1 MDLNQNLSSSI
12 DYSRKLFADLGRLL
26 ILIVLDVIPIVN
38 LVVVGYMT
46 RVINES
52 PTSDE
57 LPPLNDYG
65 NLWVQG
71 LKVAVAGF
79 IFLIIPFILIA
90 PFIFLTVLAGLVSP
104 RLVPVGLVLAIPML
118 LAGMLLMFF
127 ILIIMS
133 MGIVNM
139 VKKDSFAK
147 AFAFGE
153 ILSVIRGIGW
163 GTYIFWTIIIF
174 VCGLIVSG
182 IGSIPA
188 FGWVIS
194 LVLGPIIG
202 VFVSRSSSLV
212 YSEGT
217 VPVVAPIPTEPPIP
231 HTGEKKF
238 CTNCGTEIAK
248 EAMYCNKCGKKQEA
262 S

>member
-1 MDLNQNLSSSI
+1 LDLNQNLSSSI
-12 DYSRKLFADLGRLL
+12 DYSKKLFDDLGRLL

-46 RVINES
+46 RVIKET

-57 LPPLNDYG
+57 LPPLNDYV
-65 NLWVQG
+65 NLWIQG

-79 IFLIIPFILIA
+79 IFHIIPFILIA

-104 RLVPVGLVLAIPML
+104 RLVLVGWVLAVPML
-118 LAGMLLMFF
+118 FAGVLLMFF

-139 VKKDSFAK
+139 VKKDSFEK

-153 ILSVIRGIGW
+153 ILAIIRGIGW
-163 GTYIFWTIIIF
+163 GIYIFWTIVIF
-174 VCGLIVSG
+174 VCSIIVGG
-182 IGSIPA
+182 IGSIPE

-194 LVLGPIIG
+194 LILSPIIG

-212 YSEGT
+212 YSEGI
-217 VPVVAPIPTEPPIP
+217 VPVATPITTEPPIP
-231 HTGEKKF
+231 PTGEKKF
-238 CTNCGTEIAK
+238 CTNCNVEIDKKAL
-248 EAMYCNKCGKKQEA
+248 YCNRCGKKQEA